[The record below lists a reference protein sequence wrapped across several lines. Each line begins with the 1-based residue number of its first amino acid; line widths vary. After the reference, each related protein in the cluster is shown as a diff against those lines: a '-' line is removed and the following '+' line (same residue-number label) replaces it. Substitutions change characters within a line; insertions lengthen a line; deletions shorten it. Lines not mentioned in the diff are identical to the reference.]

1 MDNQALLGKIGIIV
15 TEIRDQYHLLSAHS
29 GIPAETDIEICLAN
43 TRLLAEY
50 LEILQKMN
58 RAGAPLLTSLPVS
71 VLPQA
76 VLAQPVLA
84 QPALAQPVLA
94 QPVLVIDPLA
104 LPLPLP
110 SAAEAETPRN
120 VHSVLSAANPN
131 PNILNNFDKRPVSHI
146 SQGISL
152 NQRLL
157 FIRALFNGSAEEYE
171 RTMGTLDNFMTEAEA
186 LDYLDQHIAP
196 RYDWSSRE
204 THAEVLKSLLT
215 RRFPGS

>member
-71 VLPQA
+71 ALPQA
-76 VLAQPVLA
+76 VLP
-84 QPALAQPVLA
+84 QPVLA

-146 SQGISL
+146 SQSISL